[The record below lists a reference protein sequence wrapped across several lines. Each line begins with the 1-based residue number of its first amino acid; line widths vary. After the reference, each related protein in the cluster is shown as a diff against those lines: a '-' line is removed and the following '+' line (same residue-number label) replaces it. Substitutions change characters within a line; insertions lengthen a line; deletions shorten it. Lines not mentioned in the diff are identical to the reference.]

1 MKVKV
6 FRKVGFFMKV
16 IKVLGIIIVSTILAL
31 SIYAAG
37 LTLNIDLVICF
48 WVASVIGVGF
58 SSKFII
64 DIIKGDL

>member
-1 MKVKV
+1 MK
-6 FRKVGFFMKV
+6 F
-16 IKVLGIIIVSTILAL
+16 IKVLGIIIISTILAL

-37 LTLNIDLVICF
+37 LTLNIDLAICF
-48 WVASVIGVGF
+48 WVASVIGGGF